1 MHDFCQRKIC
11 KISLPYLLKT
21 TLFNGLSSRS
31 TRLSQ
36 HQTSQTDTSP
46 TVTTFIITM
55 ILFSSYQFPPLQPSA
70 RDTRKCKLI
79 KSLSTLVSVQL
90 SAGLPQGRAPSTA
103 CHKPNIFLPSH
114 PHPFLKYAH
123 TILNYFAMI
132 LYNNLFL

>member
-55 ILFSSYQFPPLQPSA
+55 ILFSSYQFPPLQPVHKIHA
-70 RDTRKCKLI
+70 NAN
-79 KSLSTLVSVQL
+79 SLSHCQQVVSVQL

-114 PHPFLKYAH
+114 PHPFLKHAH